1 MHLDIFATIE
11 ERLQTLSDIEI
22 KIAGFLLENRT
33 VIATMSI
40 RELAQACGVSEASIS
55 RFCRN
60 FGYKNFKSFKLAIAT
75 QLASQNFSPASLSSL
90 AIGEEP
96 LSALAIIDHAINTSE
111 KAISS
116 IRDTL
121 EDQQIEAAAQA
132 MINAN
137 KVMIFGVGGS
147 YPVVLDGFNKMA
159 RLGISLFQSNDVHMA
174 IAILS
179 RMNPGDVIL
188 LVSTSGKTRAIIELA
203 DYARDREITV
213 IGLSSLNRTPL
224 FKRSDIYLATP
235 QLENDVRIATLTSR
249 LAQLVILDSLF
260 LTAFN
265 RLAPDISNSYYE
277 VRQWVDDYK
286 Q

>member
-1 MHLDIFATIE
+1 MDIFTNIE

-22 KIAGFLLENRT
+22 KIAGFVLENRT

-96 LSALAIIDHAINTSE
+96 LSALTIIDHAINTSE
-111 KAISS
+111 KAINS

-132 MINAN
+132 IIAAE
-137 KVMIFGVGGS
+137 KVMFFGVGGS

-188 LVSTSGKTRAIIELA
+188 LISTSGKTRAIIELA
-203 DYARDREITV
+203 DYARDRQITV

-265 RLAPDISNSYYE
+265 RLAPEISNSYYE

>member
-1 MHLDIFATIE
+1 MDIFATIE